1 MATAA
6 NQKVPTGGTDMK
18 DVAALVGLLGG
29 QRGTTTTTA
38 TSNAGDITALQQ
50 ALSQL
55 QGADYSAMLQSI
67 FQQAGA
73 QIPGMQAA
81 YGRSVGARSYNNT
94 AVQAALNEL
103 LKATTVAAQEQMAK
117 QQLAN
122 QQTQVQA
129 GQAIANATKG
139 TQTTQTQTQKSGL
152 DLQRAAALLALWQG
166 IGQLTGGKKL
176 TDMLPS
182 MTGGAAGAGVTST
195 APAVAAPVSGT
206 VMASPAQTM
215 TPMSAAPVT
224 SGGGIGDM
232 LSNMVRA
239 MGNIVAYGSTTP
251 PTLTPADVSSTK
263 SYNLTS
269 GAAAPRMSTEPASA
283 LYEMS
288 LAPTD
293 WNITGPSADTL
304 LGIPQP
310 ARSIPDVPSY
320 WNRPS
325 FEIAYG
331 D

>member
-1 MATAA
+1 
-6 NQKVPTGGTDMK
+6 MK
-18 DVAALVGLLGG
+18 DVAALVGLIGG

-176 TDMLPS
+176 TDMFPS

-195 APAVAAPVSGT
+195 APVAAAPVSGT

-215 TPMSAAPVT
+215 APMSASPVT
-224 SGGGIGDM
+224 SGGSVGDM
-232 LSNMVRA
+232 LSNLVRA
-239 MGNIVAYGSTTP
+239 MGNVVAYGSTTP
-251 PTLTPADVSSTK
+251 PTLTPTSPVDVREIPTLPMSDITGIRSFNTTPD
-263 SYNLTS
+263 SGTS
-269 GAAAPRMSTEPASA
+269 
-283 LYEMS
+283 MS
-288 LAPTD
+288 LADAAPLFMSVSPAFSSSA
-293 WNITGPSADTL
+293 GPSADML

-310 ARSIPDVPSY
+310 QMSLPS
-320 WNRPS
+320 RGF